1 MKTDNMSLVIKCR
14 HSHSHNRNH
23 NNIYLLCP
31 IVLMFVAWQLG
42 AGGIGAEAKQLP
54 LAAADAADV
63 DADAE
68 IRHGSYDNGND
79 DVAALVRKRR
89 HLSDWL
95 IAPNTRWCGRGN
107 LANGTYNDLGGA
119 SMADKCCR
127 KHDHCQLWIDG
138 MSTRYDL
145 FNYRPYTLS
154 HCSCDRR
161 FRTCLKMAG
170 DEAANAIGKL
180 FFNVVQTQC
189 FSLRV
194 ETVCL
199 ERGAGAGSSGQCLRE
214 DLRQKAVLRSNKRF

>member
-1 MKTDNMSLVIKCR
+1 MTIRVIKCR
-14 HSHSHNRNH
+14 HSYTHF
-23 NNIYLLCP
+23 YLLCP
-31 IVLMFVAWQLG
+31 MVLMFIAWQLG
-42 AGGIGAEAKQLP
+42 AGEIGAEAKQLP
-54 LAAADAADV
+54 LAADAAAAADV
-63 DADAE
+63 AE

-89 HLSDWL
+89 QISDWL

-189 FSLRV
+189 FSLRA

-199 ERGAGAGSSGQCLRE
+199 ERGPGAGSSGQCLRE
-214 DLRQKAVLRSNKRF
+214 DLRQKAVLRNNKRF